1 MIELIIDDE
10 YGVPFAIDTFLTVD
24 DARDALN
31 QMECSLED
39 CVTAERA
46 YRLTQAIDQLKQSI
60 ADHENGD
67 D

>member
-39 CVTAERA
+39 CVTAARA

>member
-1 MIELIIDDE
+1 MIQLVVDDE
-10 YGVPFAIDTFLTVD
+10 YGAPFAIDTFLTVD

-31 QMECSLED
+31 QLECSLED
-39 CVTAERA
+39 CITSARA
-46 YRLTQAIDQLKQSI
+46 YHLMQAIDQLKASI

>member
-1 MIELIIDDE
+1 MIELYTTDE
-10 YGVPFAIDTFLTVD
+10 YGAPYAIDTFLTVD

-31 QMECSLED
+31 QLECSLED
-39 CVTAERA
+39 CITPARA
-46 YRLTQAIDQLKQSI
+46 HRLMEAIDQLKASI

>member
-1 MIELIIDDE
+1 MIQLVVDDE

-31 QMECSLED
+31 QLECSLED
-39 CVTAERA
+39 CITSARA
-46 YRLTQAIDQLKQSI
+46 HYLMQAIDQLKTSI
-60 ADHENGD
+60 AEHEDGD

>member
-1 MIELIIDDE
+1 MIELYTTDE
-10 YGVPFAIDTFLTVD
+10 YGIPYAVDTFLTVD
-24 DARDALN
+24 DAREALN

-39 CVTAERA
+39 CVTPARA
-46 YRLTQAIDQLKQSI
+46 HRLMQAIDQLKQSI